1 MLYLEAVLIG
11 SIMCRVSAE
20 AVAAA
25 HAGATESPPAGGAG
39 PSPGGATE
47 AIGHGACGSTGWS
60 RY

>member
-25 HAGATESPPAGGAG
+25 HAGAAESPPARGTRQ
-39 PSPGGATE
+39 SPGGATKVT
-47 AIGHGACGSTGWS
+47 GHGACGSAGWS
-60 RY
+60 R